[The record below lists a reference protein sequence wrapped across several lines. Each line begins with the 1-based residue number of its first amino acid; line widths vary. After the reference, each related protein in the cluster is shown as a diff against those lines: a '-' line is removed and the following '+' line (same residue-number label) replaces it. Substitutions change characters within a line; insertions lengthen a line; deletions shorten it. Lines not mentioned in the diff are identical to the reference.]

1 MNRERR
7 HHSLQLDMDKFCK
20 YEYSTNKIVITHSG
34 TLSTGR
40 GGSISKFTVIDYVR
54 NNAPDL
60 IRNEEVYL
68 GVIDNSRL
76 LEWNRPDVQNFINN
90 LFRYAVLRD
99 EVRKK
104 YKRKRS
110 RTKK

>member
-1 MNRERR
+1 MP
-7 HHSLQLDMDKFCK
+7 L
-20 YEYSTNKIVITHSG
+20 I
-34 TLSTGR
+34 
-40 GGSISKFTVIDYVR
+40 
-54 NNAPDL
+54 L

-76 LEWNRPDVQNFINN
+76 LEWNQPDVQNFINN

-104 YKRKRS
+104 YKRK
-110 RTKK
+110 TF